1 MCKTGL
7 LEDIEMWMTVTGL
20 LADTEMWMT
29 VTRLLADTEMGM
41 VITGLLADVE
51 MGLAVTGLLVDIEM
65 GLAITGLLANME
77 MGMTVPMDI
86 HGELRRV
93 PTQKSCCRHVHV
105 VVMTLQLRRF
115 DADLSRQLSP
125 AGLNGD
131 FEKEAQ

>member
-20 LADTEMWMT
+20 LADTEM
-29 VTRLLADTEMGM
+29 GM

-51 MGLAVTGLLVDIEM
+51 MGLSVTGLLAD
-65 GLAITGLLANME
+65 ME